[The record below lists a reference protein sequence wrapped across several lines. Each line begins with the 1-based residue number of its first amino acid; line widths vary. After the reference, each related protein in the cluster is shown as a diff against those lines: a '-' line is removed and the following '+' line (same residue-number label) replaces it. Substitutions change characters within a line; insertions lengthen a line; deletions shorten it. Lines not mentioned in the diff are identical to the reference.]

1 MKKLVLTLSGGM
13 DSSVLL
19 YMAHEKG
26 FDEIHTI
33 TFDYGQRHRRELSCV
48 MKQIVNLTD
57 RYNIKVTNKVLD
69 VNYIKTIAPT
79 SSLTNKDIDN
89 PDISKMAGDAQPV
102 SYVPFRNLM
111 FLSICS
117 SYAEGIKADTVWY
130 GAAQVDSLAGY
141 WDGSEEFVDTVNKVT
156 DLNRENRI
164 NIEAPLLEMS
174 KADIIKEGIRLGVKF
189 KDTWTCYSDGKV
201 EKNGKG
207 YHLIADATTPSSSM
221 RVKGFVDA
229 GYKDPITYIQQD
241 KLNKLY
247 DENNCRECA

>member
-141 WDGSEEFVDTVNKVT
+141 WDGSEEFVDAVNSVN
-156 DLNRENRI
+156 DLNRENRVK
-164 NIEAPLLEMS
+164 IEAPLLTMS
-174 KADIIKEGIRLGVKF
+174 KEEIILKGIELGVKF
-189 KDTWTCYSDGKV
+189 KDTWTCYSDR
-201 EKNGKG
+201 EDR
-207 YHLIADATTPSSSM
+207 LADATTPSSSM
-221 RVKGFVDA
+221 RVKGFIDA
-229 GYKDPITYIQQD
+229 GYRDPIDYVQQPKLD
-241 KLNKLY
+241 KIYLEKSCKKCL
-247 DENNCRECA
+247 

>member
-1 MKKLVLTLSGGM
+1 MKKKLVLTLSGGM

-19 YMAHEKG
+19 YMAQDRG
-26 FDEIHTI
+26 YDEIHTL
-33 TFDYGQRHRRELSCV
+33 TFDYGQRHRRELKCV
-48 MKQIVNLTD
+48 DKQITNFIEK
-57 RYNIKVTNKVLD
+57 YKNIEVTNKVLD
-69 VNYIKTIAPT
+69 VNYIKDIAPT

-117 SYAEGIKADTVWY
+117 AYAESVDADTVWY

-141 WDGSEEFVDTVNKVT
+141 WDGSEEFVDMVNKVT

-164 NIEAPLLEMS
+164 NIEAPLLEMT
-174 KADIIKEGIRLGVKF
+174 KPDIIKEGIRLGVKY
-189 KDTWTCYSDGKV
+189 KDTWTCYSDREDG
-201 EKNGKG
+201 
-207 YHLIADATTPSSSM
+207 LADATTPSSSM

>member
-141 WDGSEEFVDTVNKVT
+141 WDGSEEFVNAVNNVN
-156 DLNRENRI
+156 DLNRENRVK
-164 NIEAPLLEMS
+164 IEAPLLTMS
-174 KADIIKEGIRLGVKF
+174 KEEIILKGIELGVKF
-189 KDTWTCYSDGKV
+189 KDTWTCYSDR
-201 EKNGKG
+201 EDR
-207 YHLIADATTPSSSM
+207 LADATTPSSSM
-221 RVKGFVDA
+221 RVKGFIDA
-229 GYKDPITYIQQD
+229 GYRDPIDYVQQPKLD
-241 KLNKLY
+241 KIYLEKSCKKCL
-247 DENNCRECA
+247 